1 MVCEHACV
9 RLAPTRTPEALAGVG
24 PRTAPAAPHPRLGGG
39 QGHPGR
45 RGWGGVPP
53 PTLCSAL
60 GSRTGPCT
68 CVREAQEFNVL
79 QEYNCIFI
87 ARYVVR

>member
-1 MVCEHACV
+1 MSTRVFALLPRGRQRRSLV
-9 RLAPTRTPEALAGVG
+9 WVPGQPPRLPTPASVVDRVTLAGEAG
-24 PRTAPAAPHPRLGGG
+24 AES
-39 QGHPGR
+39 
-45 RGWGGVPP
+45 PP